1 MPPLP
6 LKPWTIDSF
15 CSIESVID
23 EQIKFVGEQLGKIAN
38 ALEQFI
44 ADKTPHLYKEVMSME
59 VEGFDDN
66 FLCSVSDYIVG
77 REFEA
82 KAFLAKCTKHRK
94 IWLQKFLK
102 VEDIDTTSY
111 ALGQY

>member
-15 CSIESVID
+15 CIIENVID

-38 ALEQFI
+38 ALEQFT

-59 VEGFDDN
+59 VERFDHD
-66 FLCSVSDYIVG
+66 FLCSMSDYLVG
-77 REFEA
+77 RESEA
-82 KAFLAKCTKHRK
+82 KAFLAKSTKHRK
-94 IWLQKFLK
+94 I
-102 VEDIDTTSY
+102 
-111 ALGQY
+111 